1 MTNPVRW
8 GILSTASIGE
18 KRVIPAIRKSSN
30 GIVAAVAS
38 RTPEQAQAFAAPLQI
53 PVAYGTYEDLIAA
66 PDIDAI
72 YIPVPNSEHAKWSI
86 RCAEA
91 GKPTLCEK
99 PLASDADE
107 AARMVAAFAE
117 RGILFAE
124 AFMYRFH
131 PQHQRVK
138 ALMAMGAIGDP
149 HVINATFSFPV
160 ASEDNIRLRKDL
172 AGGAL
177 MDVGCYCVNVM
188 RFLTGEEPE
197 KAAAC
202 ARFGQRSGVD
212 EVIAGVLRFPSGIV
226 GHFDASLRS
235 QRTHRY
241 EVRGSEGRLE
251 VPEAFVNYNADT
263 VIRHWRGESYQEYVI
278 PDADHYQLMVEDFAD
293 ALLNGR
299 PPAFPPTDAIA
310 NMRVLDRLIA
320 SARHAEEA

>member
-1 MTNPVRW
+1 MTKPVRW
-8 GILSTASIGE
+8 GILSTARIGE

-30 GIVAAVAS
+30 GVVAAVAS
-38 RTPEQAQAFAAPLQI
+38 RTLERAQAFAARLQI
-53 PVAYGTYEDLIAA
+53 PVAYGTYEELIAA

-72 YIPVPNSEHAKWSI
+72 YISVPNSEHAKWSI

-99 PLASDADE
+99 PLASNADE

-117 RGILFAE
+117 RNVLFAE

-138 ALMAMGAIGDP
+138 ALIAMGAIGEP

-160 ASEDNIRLRKDL
+160 TSENNIRLQKDL

-197 KAAAC
+197 GAAAF
-202 ARFGQRSGVD
+202 ARFGERSGVD

-235 QRTHRY
+235 QRTHCY
-241 EVRGSEGRLE
+241 EVRGSEGRLV
-251 VPEAFVNYNADT
+251 VPEAFVNYDSDT
-263 VIRHWRGESYQEYVI
+263 VIRHWRGDSYQEYVI
-278 PDADHYQLMVEDFAD
+278 PEADHYQLMVEDFAN
-293 ALLNGR
+293 ALLNNR
-299 PPAFPPTDAIA
+299 PPAFPPADAIA
-310 NMRVLDRLIA
+310 NMRVIDRLIA
-320 SARHAEEA
+320 SAQHAKES